1 MTDRWAEL
9 ENKAGPGIAD
19 FRELGSS
26 ASSVN
31 PIVKLKTVTATALI
45 IKLIIL
51 HAPGVFDQC
60 LLPNRNWG
68 LF

>member
-51 HAPGVFDQC
+51 HAPVF
-60 LLPNRNWG
+60 
-68 LF
+68 